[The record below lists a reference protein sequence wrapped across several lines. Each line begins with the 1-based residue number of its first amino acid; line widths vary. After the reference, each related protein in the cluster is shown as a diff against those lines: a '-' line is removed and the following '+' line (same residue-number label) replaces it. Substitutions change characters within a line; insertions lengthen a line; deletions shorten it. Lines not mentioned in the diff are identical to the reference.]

1 MLIKIQ
7 PWGKDQIKNM
17 GITFIV
23 KFTEQVKLSQ
33 SKIVISNKSFQLYEM
48 VHKTKNI

>member
-7 PWGKDQIKNM
+7 PWGKDQIKHV

-23 KFTEQVKLSQ
+23 KFIEQVNLSQ
-33 SKIVISNKSFQLYEM
+33 SMIVISDKSFQLYEM